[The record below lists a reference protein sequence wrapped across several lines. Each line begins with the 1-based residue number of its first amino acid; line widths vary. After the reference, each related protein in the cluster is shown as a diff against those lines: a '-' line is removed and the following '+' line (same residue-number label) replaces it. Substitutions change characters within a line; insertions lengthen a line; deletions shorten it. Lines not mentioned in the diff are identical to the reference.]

1 MVKME
6 YKRKRSKKIKN
17 GEANFLE
24 NNAVSYSKKG
34 KIIWNRSQNR
44 KLDPEPKLNRNR
56 KKHIGSAT
64 VLTNDAIRL

>member
-24 NNAVSYSKKG
+24 NNAVSYSKRARLSG
-34 KIIWNRSQNR
+34 TGARTENWIR
-44 KLDPEPKLNRNR
+44 NRN
-56 KKHIGSAT
+56 
-64 VLTNDAIRL
+64 